1 MTTRRDWQL
10 QQLGITRWT
19 LRRPAV
25 LQGEIAL
32 TLPDTVRLVVV
43 ADVLP
48 SPADALVADILRALV
63 LSTDAVMWLT
73 PDRAAMLPEGACCNS
88 WLLGVEAEVAL
99 TGARLMTPGLDELK
113 HSAQARAALWRQIC
127 EHEQDFLS

>member
-43 ADVLP
+43 ADALP
-48 SPADALVADILRALV
+48 SPADALMSDILRALA
-63 LSTDAVMWLT
+63 LSSDAVMWLT
-73 PDRAAMLPEGACCNS
+73 PERAAMLPEGVRCNS
-88 WLLGVEAEVAL
+88 WLLGVQTPLAL
-99 TGARLMTPGLDELK
+99 NGARLITPDLDELK
-113 HSAQARAALWRQIC
+113 HSPGARSALWHQIC

>member
-32 TLPDTVRLVVV
+32 TLPDTVRLVVI
-43 ADVLP
+43 AATLP
-48 SPADALVADILRALV
+48 PPGDALVADILRALA
-63 LSTDAVMWLT
+63 LSDDAAMWLT
-73 PDRAAMLPEGACCNS
+73 PERAAMLPEGAHCNC
-88 WLLGVEAEVAL
+88 WLLGVDTPPAL
-99 TGARLMTPGLDELK
+99 SGARLISPGLDELQR
-113 HSAQARAALWRQIC
+113 SAQARAALWRQIC

>member
-43 ADVLP
+43 AQTLP
-48 SPADALVADILRALV
+48 PTGDTLTADILRALA
-63 LSTDAVMWLT
+63 LGGDEVMWLT
-73 PDRAAMLPEGACCNS
+73 PDRAAMLPEGARCNS
-88 WLLGVEAEVAL
+88 WLLGVQTPLAL
-99 TGARLMTPGLDELK
+99 NGAQLITPDLDELK
-113 HSAQARAALWRQIC
+113 HSAGARSALWRQIC